1 MEFKIKKCGMFVL
14 KRRQLMQFEGVEMP
28 NCETIKEIEKK
39 WMSVSRY
46 FSILAKT
53 EKARRR
59 ITFGENI

>member
-1 MEFKIKKCGMFVL
+1 
-14 KRRQLMQFEGVEMP
+14 MP